1 MRAGERST
9 KDQGQRRYER
19 AHAGV
24 QAIKGFYIHAIA
36 FVMVNVALIALNA
49 LKQKLGK
56 DHRESPYGIQT

>member
-1 MRAGERST
+1 
-9 KDQGQRRYER
+9 
-19 AHAGV
+19 V

-56 DHRESPYGIQT
+56 DHRESSYGIQT